1 MGGWRRN
8 GPTLSALA
16 LGRLASSRSLTTWL
30 RYVAG
35 MATGMP
41 SKGGE
46 LHFIIS
52 LKGNGFLRPWCNRL
66 IGSLADF
73 RTPRAEAFRLS
84 ARVGAR

>member
-1 MGGWRRN
+1 MGDWRRN

-16 LGRLASSRSLTTWL
+16 LGRSAGSRSLTTWL

-41 SKGGE
+41 PKGGE
-46 LHFIIS
+46 LHFFIS
-52 LKGNGFLRPWCNRL
+52 LKGNAFLRPWRDRP
-66 IGSLADF
+66 IGSCADF
-73 RTPRAEAFRLS
+73 RTLRAEAFRLS

>member
-16 LGRLASSRSLTTWL
+16 LGRLAGSRSLTTWL

-41 SKGGE
+41 PKGGE
-46 LHFIIS
+46 LHFFIL
-52 LKGNGFLRPWCNRL
+52 LKRNGFLRPWRDRL
-66 IGSLADF
+66 IGSRADF